1 MDGYLNWKNDTEEE
15 QKCKHLIGRLQAAR
29 NKLTPIIDD
38 IIVSAVDSIQRGDNK
53 FLSECT
59 LTVDQY
65 QDVIWA
71 SQILREIEYQCRTDD
86 EKYKLPNST
95 VIVNNVSVDHKSR
108 MMSVRDKSIVIDE
121 AIVVELLELYEQMGV
136 VIQRMVAERTHASD
150 QPPMPTSAKRI
161 TSESSTSERTLRS
174 RSSSR
179 KYVTTT
185 DTSLSDVN
193 EKHEDKESTPPHIK
207 STFDISDAEDDNK
220 NYKDTP
226 ISCAK
231 NCPSHYHV
239 RLDGKPVTL
248 KMNQVK
254 NNAEEG
260 AVYCIN
266 TGSDDNDNDIRIVIK
281 QCPECR
287 STVIASSSRIQGFG
301 GESHESITL
310 HGKGGDETDMT
321 YSSDGS
327 NNMCTCHDKGVIYI
341 NISRVRCDDRYTPPC
356 SCSESE
362 GHRSQ
367 RKLDVVIDT
376 DNVDQST
383 VKVRS
388 ESSIASIHDS
398 DSKPTSFT
406 RAKSSV
412 DHIHGKNVAIKP
424 EPGIPLTRRR
434 ICSSME
440 FDVSTVHSRLR
451 DREIEHGNAHI
462 VVELKKLGVDK
473 ILRACRPAK
482 CCRQAILDEKQRT
495 ALPYCVSLKSLP
507 LMGNDA
513 EVIKQSIDMSVKK
526 IKNSL
531 DLTQAYKDK
540 LAFYVSLGK
549 DDFKPNV
556 NFPWQISHDS
566 KLEEKSCKHFS
577 SRCLPKCEE
586 KKSKKSVKKKM
597 EYYVSLINGDLVWG
611 EALPLL
617 PQNYDTYYNYSN
629 HNDKEPTPPSTPVE
643 DPMVATRVTNDTSH
657 RAYSRAATPSENE
670 YQNQSDS
677 PDDRSIISELITDP
691 DNMPLESQEKNNDS
705 PKSKFPPFS
714 MGPESLYAP
723 WSPFLVSEHSL
734 PRIREEVIEKEEAPP
749 VEAEPVPA
757 KEETK
762 PKSKCSSKSVC
773 VRNSC
778 VKCKSKEC
786 QGKPSTSKKGHPRDA
801 IRIAIKKTKDNG
813 ICVEGKAPKACNKEI
828 CEIYK
833 NKSMMPDKSAKH
845 RDRDQTFKI
854 SGKDNIEIYINN
866 QKICVANNKNKK
878 STKSNNSKYED
889 SQRYEKNER
898 MEKNEKTGNNE
909 KMEKNEKT
917 GKNEKMDK

>member
-1 MDGYLNWKNDTEEE
+1 MLRKINEKFHLVLETYLDKIQEN
-15 QKCKHLIGRLQAAR
+15 
-29 NKLTPIIDD
+29 DD
-38 IIVSAVDSIQRGDNK
+38 IKGESVSAKFSNIQECKEKRIVS
-53 FLSECT
+53 
-59 LTVDQY
+59 
-65 QDVIWA
+65 
-71 SQILREIEYQCRTDD
+71 
-86 EKYKLPNST
+86 P
-95 VIVNNVSVDHKSR
+95 
-108 MMSVRDKSIVIDE
+108 
-121 AIVVELLELYEQMGV
+121 
-136 VIQRMVAERTHASD
+136 
-150 QPPMPTSAKRI
+150 
-161 TSESSTSERTLRS
+161 
-174 RSSSR
+174 
-179 KYVTTT
+179 
-185 DTSLSDVN
+185 
-193 EKHEDKESTPPHIK
+193 
-207 STFDISDAEDDNK
+207 
-220 NYKDTP
+220 
-226 ISCAK
+226 
-231 NCPSHYHV
+231 
-239 RLDGKPVTL
+239 
-248 KMNQVK
+248 
-254 NNAEEG
+254 
-260 AVYCIN
+260 
-266 TGSDDNDNDIRIVIK
+266 
-281 QCPECR
+281 
-287 STVIASSSRIQGFG
+287 
-301 GESHESITL
+301 
-310 HGKGGDETDMT
+310 
-321 YSSDGS
+321 
-327 NNMCTCHDKGVIYI
+327 
-341 NISRVRCDDRYTPPC
+341 
-356 SCSESE
+356 
-362 GHRSQ
+362 
-367 RKLDVVIDT
+367 
-376 DNVDQST
+376 
-383 VKVRS
+383 
-388 ESSIASIHDS
+388 
-398 DSKPTSFT
+398 
-406 RAKSSV
+406 
-412 DHIHGKNVAIKP
+412 
-424 EPGIPLTRRR
+424 
-434 ICSSME
+434 
-440 FDVSTVHSRLR
+440 
-451 DREIEHGNAHI
+451 
-462 VVELKKLGVDK
+462 
-473 ILRACRPAK
+473 
-482 CCRQAILDEKQRT
+482 
-495 ALPYCVSLKSLP
+495 KSLP
-507 LMGNDA
+507 TFWKHISEELFYASNA
-513 EVIKQSIDMSVKK
+513 
-526 IKNSL
+526 
-531 DLTQAYKDK
+531 LTVFFKRRR
-540 LAFYVSLGK
+540 SLGK
-549 DDFKPNV
+549 VVRTFGCNDNLLSFY
-556 NFPWQISHDS
+556 FQQISHDS